1 MSKPKVGLLQEK
13 KKSIIIAILFVFI
26 EVIALMINYKHLHYF
41 WVVAKEGGISR
52 ASERL
57 HLTPQTISGQL
68 SLLEENLG
76 EALFSRVG
84 RNLEMTETGRMVLS
98 YADEIFSLGGEL
110 EEMVRNLPS
119 GRPLVFKVGVT
130 DVVPKSIAY
139 RLLAPAL
146 QLPEPVRIICRE
158 GAIDSLLADLAVHRV
173 DLVVADGP
181 IPSHV
186 NVRGFN
192 HPLGDC
198 SITFFATHE
207 LAKKVRKNFPHS
219 LTGMPLLIPGE
230 MTVVRSRL
238 MDWLDGLHIHPK
250 IVGEFDDSALMKAF
264 GRAGAGVFVAP
275 TPIAAEVEKQYE
287 VVAIGEAD
295 EVRDHFYAISV
306 ERKISH
312 PAVTAITEAARE
324 WLVTNAPRQSKK
336 KPSRKPG

>member
-1 MSKPKVGLLQEK
+1 
-13 KKSIIIAILFVFI
+13 
-26 EVIALMINYKHLHYF
+26 MINYKHLHYF
-41 WVVAKEGGISR
+41 WVVAKAGGIAR

-76 EALFSRVG
+76 EALFNRVG
-84 RNLEMTETGRMVLS
+84 RNLEMTETGRLVLS

-119 GRPLVFKVGVT
+119 GRPLIFKVGVA

-146 QLPEPVRIICRE
+146 QLPESVRIICRE
-158 GAIDSLLADLAVHRV
+158 NTIDSLLAELAVHKI
-173 DLVVADGP
+173 DLVISDSP
-181 IPSHV
+181 IPPDV

-198 SITFFATHE
+198 GVTFFAAPQ
-207 LAKKVRKNFPHS
+207 LARKLGKNFPDS
-219 LTGMPLLIPGE
+219 LSGEPLLIPGE
-230 MTVVRSRL
+230 MSVVRNRL
-238 MDWLDGLHIHPK
+238 LQWFEGLHLHPR

-264 GRAGAGVFVAP
+264 GRAGTGVFIAP
-275 TPIAAEVEKQYE
+275 TPIAAEIEKQYE
-287 VVAIGEAD
+287 VVAIGQTD

-312 PAVTAITEAARE
+312 PAVAAITQTARE
-324 WLVTNAPRQSKK
+324 WLVPDAQRQRSKK
-336 KPSRKPG
+336 KK

>member
-1 MSKPKVGLLQEK
+1 
-13 KKSIIIAILFVFI
+13 
-26 EVIALMINYKHLHYF
+26 MINYKHLHYF
-41 WVVAKEGGISR
+41 WVVAKEGGIAR

-84 RNLEMTETGRMVLS
+84 RNLEMTETGRLVLS

-119 GRPLVFKVGVT
+119 GRPLVFKVGVA

-146 QLPEPVRIICRE
+146 QLPEPVRIVCRE
-158 GAIDSLLADLAVHRV
+158 GAIDSLLAELAVHQV
-173 DLVVADGP
+173 DLVIADGP
-181 IPSHV
+181 IPPSV

-198 SITFFATHE
+198 GISFFAAPN
-207 LAKKVRKNFPHS
+207 LARKLGKDFPQNLS
-219 LTGMPLLIPGE
+219 GAPLLLPSE
-230 MTVVRSRL
+230 MTVVRSHL
-238 MDWLDGLHIHPK
+238 VQWFNEIHLHPR

-264 GRAGAGVFVAP
+264 GQAGTGVFIAP
-275 TPIAAEVEKQYE
+275 TPIAKEVEKQYG
-287 VVAIGEAD
+287 VVAIGQTD
-295 EVRDHFYAISV
+295 EVREQFYAISV

-312 PAVTAITEAARE
+312 PAVSSITEAARE
-324 WLVTNAPRQSKK
+324 WLFTNAPPVRRRKR
-336 KPSRKPG
+336 SRKG